1 MTLSS
6 DALVWLTALGMGLL
20 IGLVRERAHPRPPTV
35 AGIRTHT
42 IVSLSSAMAWALG
55 PWVFLLTLA
64 AVATLV
70 WTGYRTRAQES
81 PGLTG
86 EIALL
91 ATALLA
97 GLAHA
102 SPALAAALAVG
113 IAILLRAKT
122 PVHRFSRES
131 IREEEVTGGL
141 MLAASALIALPLL
154 PERPIDPW
162 GALNLA
168 ALWRVVVLVMA
179 VNFLGH
185 VATRVF
191 GHRWGLAVAGLF
203 AGFVSSVVAVVE
215 TGRRYRQMHQPLLPC
230 LGAALLANLAS
241 LALLLLVIL
250 ATSPSLA
257 GRMALPLLSG
267 ALVLVLAASLGMG
280 HRGDAVEPQKPAAP
294 IQIGQAFGLAGLIG
308 GSSLLAI
315 ALRNWVGEESALLT
329 AVIIGAAEAHSAA
342 ASVAQLSLAEGSS
355 IEFCMLGI
363 FGVVAASA
371 LTKTVLA
378 LGAGGVRYALG
389 IGGVLSGML
398 VACVG
403 VALWTDS
410 AFAAW
415 LLGA

>member
-1 MTLSS
+1 M
-6 DALVWLTALGMGLL
+6 VWLTALGIGLL
-20 IGLVRERAHPRPPTV
+20 IGLVRERAHPQTPAV

-42 IVSLSSAMAWALG
+42 LVALAGAVSWTLG
-55 PWVFLLTLA
+55 PWIFLATLC
-64 AVATLV
+64 AVAMLV
-70 WTGYRTRAQES
+70 WTGYRARALTS

-86 EIALL
+86 EVALL
-91 ATALLA
+91 STCLLA
-97 GLAHA
+97 GLTHE

-113 IAILLRAKT
+113 IAVMLRAKV
-122 PVHRFSRES
+122 PVHRFSREA

-141 MLAASALIALPLL
+141 LLAASALIALPLL

-185 VATRVF
+185 IATRIL

-203 AGFVSSVVAVVE
+203 AGFVSSVVSVADM
-215 TGRRYRQMHQPLLPC
+215 GRRHRQLHQPILPC
-230 LGAALLANLAS
+230 LSAALLANLSS
-241 LALLLLVIL
+241 LTLLLLVIL

-257 GRMALPLLSG
+257 ARLAAPLLAG
-267 ALVLVLAASLGMG
+267 AGLLLLCATVGLGRAKDASE
-280 HRGDAVEPQKPAAP
+280 APVPPAP
-294 IQIGQAFGLAGLIG
+294 IHVGHAFGLAGLIG
-308 GSSLLAI
+308 GTSLLAI
-315 ALRNWVGEESALLT
+315 ALRHWVGDESALVT
-329 AVIIGAAEAHSAA
+329 AVVIGAAEAHSAT
-342 ASVAQLSLAEGSS
+342 ASIAQLSLLEGVAL
-355 IEFCMLGI
+355 ELCMLGV
-363 FGVVAASA
+363 FGVLATSA
-371 LTKTVLA
+371 MTKTVLA

-403 VALWTDS
+403 VALWTDP